1 MKRLVVDTDPGVDDA
16 LAIMMASAHPDTA
29 LHAITTVAGNVS
41 LDHTSANACKLVEF
55 LGLDTPVFVGCG
67 EPLMGTP
74 NEDAASFHG
83 SDGLGDADVPPASV
97 KPNPGHASHAICS
110 IADEYTEAVDLVA
123 LGPLTNVAVALML
136 DPDLPEKYRGLTIM
150 GGAIRAQG
158 NTANYTAEYNFFRDP
173 DAAKIVLTR
182 WPMVTIVD
190 WETTLAYPIGT
201 TDLTRIFATKTKR
214 ADFFRRIS
222 QVTLD
227 RIESIVGDRVFLAA
241 DPIAMATVLDSG
253 VASTIEQRYVAIENA
268 GGLSRG
274 QSLVDWMG
282 LTGNRPNAS
291 LVTKISTE
299 RFLALI
305 EAALT

>member
-16 LAIMMASAHPDTA
+16 LAIMMACAHPDTK

-41 LDHTSANACKLVEF
+41 LDYTSANACKLVEF
-55 LGLDTPVFVGCG
+55 LGLDTPVYVGCA
-67 EPLMGTP
+67 EPLMDTP

-83 SDGLGDADVPPASV
+83 SDGLGDAGVPPASV
-97 KPNPGHASHAICS
+97 KPNPGHASQAICS

-123 LGPLTNVAVALML
+123 LGPLTNVAIALML
-136 DPDLPEKYRGLTIM
+136 DPDLPEKYRSLTIM

-201 TDLTRIFATKTKR
+201 NDLTRFFAMESKR
-214 ADFFRRIS
+214 ADFFRKIS

-227 RIESIVGDRVFLAA
+227 RIESIIGDRVFLAA
-241 DPIAMATVLDSG
+241 DPIAMATVLDPD
-253 VASTIEQRYVAIENA
+253 VASTIEQRYVAVENT

-274 QSLVDWMG
+274 QSMVDWMG
-282 LTGNRPNAS
+282 LTGKPPNAS
-291 LVTKISTE
+291 LVTEISTE
-299 RFLALI
+299 RFLELI